1 MRERLAQVAHPGP
14 LPRPVVVTGVALFA
28 VTLALIA
35 VLVWLG
41 VLWHATPSKYF
52 RERRIGTYYS
62 GALLVTSAAVAAAL
76 ARRDGPASS
85 RRFWTVAALGFVYL
99 TLDEVLT
106 IHEEADRW
114 AHAALGWDPKHW
126 LTDHLDD
133 AIVAVYG
140 LVALGWTWWH
150 RDALL
155 RLRWTTILLMAAFGG
170 FVIMEIL
177 DSTGFSATA
186 EDSLKLLAEVV
197 IVLALL
203 AGYHDLAVRPPE

>member
-1 MRERLAQVAHPGP
+1 MRERLTQIAHPGP
-14 LPRPVVVTGVALFA
+14 LPRPVVVTGVVLLA

-52 RERRIGTYYS
+52 RERRVGTYYS
-62 GALLVTSAAVAAAL
+62 GLLLATSSAVAATL
-76 ARRDGPASS
+76 ARRTGLASS
-85 RRFWTVAALGFVYL
+85 RRFWTVAAVGFVYL

-106 IHEEADRW
+106 IHEEVDRW
-114 AHAALGWDPKHW
+114 AHAVMGWDPRHW

-133 AIVAVYG
+133 AIVAGYG
-140 LVALGWTWWH
+140 VIAIGWTWWH
-150 RDALL
+150 RDDLL
-155 RLRWTTILLMAAFGG
+155 RLRWTTILLTTAFAG
-170 FVIMEIL
+170 FAIMEIL
-177 DSTGFSATA
+177 DATGVSATV

-203 AGYHDLAVRPPE
+203 AGYHDPALRPPE

>member
-1 MRERLAQVAHPGP
+1 MRERLAHIAHPGP
-14 LPRPVVVTGVALFA
+14 LPRPVAAAGVVLFA

-35 VLVWLG
+35 VLVWFG

-62 GALLVTSAAVAAAL
+62 GLLLVASGGVAAAL
-76 ARRDGPASS
+76 ARRAGPASS

-106 IHEEADRW
+106 IHEEVDRW
-114 AHAALGWDPKHW
+114 THATMGWDPKHW

-140 LVALGWTWWH
+140 LVAITWTWWH
-150 RDALL
+150 REDLL
-155 RLRWTTILLMAAFGG
+155 RLRWTTILLATAFAG
-170 FVIMEIL
+170 FVIMEML
-177 DSTGFSATA
+177 DATGLSATA

-197 IVLALL
+197 ILLALL
-203 AGYHDLAVRPPE
+203 AGYHDPAL